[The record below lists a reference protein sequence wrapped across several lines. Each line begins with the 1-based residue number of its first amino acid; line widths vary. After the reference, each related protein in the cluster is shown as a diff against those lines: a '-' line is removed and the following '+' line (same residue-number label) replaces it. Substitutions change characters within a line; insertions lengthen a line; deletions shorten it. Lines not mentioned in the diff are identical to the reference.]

1 MAIEQ
6 TSGFDPKKDGFHFKN
21 RYNGLDILK
30 EVDDGLGD
38 FARQISESADFWK
51 GWGLCGGMT
60 WHALDRF
67 YAKNSVPATAQIP
80 NRDSPLFR
88 ILVLRQIDSFH
99 GANLITKCI
108 KWQSRNSQRQWW
120 DPRSTIRQ
128 LTLRQWPTVKDQINR
143 GIPASLTLIRTV
155 INPSDNHQVLAVSY
169 KEDTAKGMAEIGLY
183 DPNRPDQEPTI
194 TIELTGASA
203 GKAEQSSGENLRG
216 FFVWPYDRVQRSHR
230 VNLGH

>member
-6 TSGFDPKKDGFHFKN
+6 TSEFDPLQDGFHFRN

-38 FARQISESADFWK
+38 IAGQISESANFWK

-67 YAKNSVPATAQIP
+67 YARNGVPATTQIP
-80 NRDSPLFR
+80 NRESPMFR

-99 GANLITKCI
+99 GTSLLTECI
-108 KWQSRNSQRQWW
+108 KWQSRNSQNRWW

-128 LTLRQWPTVKDQINR
+128 LTMRQWPTIKDLINR
-143 GIPASLTLIRTV
+143 GIPASLTLIRTTTS
-155 INPSDNHQVLAVSY
+155 PWDNHQVLAVSY
-169 KEDTAKGMAEIGLY
+169 KEDTAKGEAEIGLY
-183 DPNRPDQEPTI
+183 DPNHPNQVPTI
-194 TIELTGASA
+194 TIELTGSA
-203 GKAEQSSGENLRG
+203 AGRAEQSSGENLRG
-216 FFVWPYDRVQRSHR
+216 LFVWPYDRVQRSHR